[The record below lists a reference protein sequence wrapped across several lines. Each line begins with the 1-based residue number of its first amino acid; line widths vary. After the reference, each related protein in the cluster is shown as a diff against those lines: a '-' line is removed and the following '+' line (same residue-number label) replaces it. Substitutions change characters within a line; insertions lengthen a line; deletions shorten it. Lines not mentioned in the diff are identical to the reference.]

1 VAASWRMVM
10 MKASIAPAL
19 CFLSFLSAC
28 GQASSD
34 QSAGNAAADASAAT
48 RHITIRNE
56 YQENLLKLSD
66 TQRDLTLRRAVRD
79 DNGKCNHISGSKFQQ
94 DYKSMKMW
102 VAHCDSGD
110 WAVFL
115 APTGD
120 VQVRSCQDI
129 PKLNADNKWLNLPTC
144 HPAPVDTLAPPPEPD
159 WSEPAAPPQPAGKP

>member
-1 VAASWRMVM
+1 ML
-10 MKASIAPAL
+10 KASIAPAL
-19 CFLSFLSAC
+19 FFLSAC
-28 GQASSD
+28 GQAPSD
-34 QSAGNAAADASAAT
+34 QSAGNTAADSSAAT

-56 YQENLLKLSD
+56 YQENLLKLND

-115 APTGD
+115 APSGD
-120 VQVRSCQDI
+120 VQVRACTDI
-129 PKLNADNKWLNLPTC
+129 PKLNADNRGLNLPTC
-144 HPAPVDTLAPPPEPD
+144 YPAPVDTLAPAPELNWPEPTA
-159 WSEPAAPPQPAGKP
+159 SPQPAGKS